1 MKRLSTTFSAAF
13 VGTSLVALTA
23 VLATS
28 ASAGGFAIREQSVE
42 SQGASF
48 AGSAAFGGL
57 SSMYWN
63 PAAAANK
70 DGMNFDSNYS
80 VILPKAEITTK
91 AGTAVIPG
99 ATGNSS
105 GEIGSPALVPAS
117 YANYQFANYD
127 RNLYL
132 GLALNSP
139 FGLTT
144 EPENGNYNG
153 SVLGRTSRLF
163 TMNVN
168 PNLAYRLS
176 PSLTVGAGIQMM
188 YANGTFKFATPGV
201 PNFPSTG
208 FEGTGVAF
216 GATAGLLYTPSSSTT
231 IGLGYRSRMN
241 EKLEGN
247 FYTNTPITGGL
258 FARGVAAS
266 VDLKLPDI
274 VTLSLKQA
282 VSTNTRLLGTVE
294 WTNWSRFDELR
305 VVSSTGGV
313 NILTGIPGAGGA
325 TPGSTIGAIPA
336 NWADGWFFS
345 VGGEH
350 DLNQKLTLRTGVAY
364 EISPVDDPTKRIA
377 GIPDSD
383 RIWASIGASYKWSDT
398 TTFDL
403 AYTHIFLKDAE
414 LQRDSL
420 TGLRVVADTEASTDI
435 ISVGMKMK
443 FGGAPALK

>member
-1 MKRLSTTFSAAF
+1 MKRTSRSIAAALA
-13 VGTSLVALTA
+13 GTSIAALTA
-23 VLATS
+23 VMATS

-70 DGMNFDSNYS
+70 DGLNFDSNYS

-91 AGTAVIPG
+91 AGTTVPG
-99 ATGNSS
+99 GTGNSS
-105 GEIGSPALVPAS
+105 GDIGSPALVPAS

-127 RNLYL
+127 PNLYL

-144 EPENGNYNG
+144 EPENSAYKGA
-153 SVLGRTSRLF
+153 VLGRTSRLF
-163 TMNVN
+163 TLNVN
-168 PNLAYRLS
+168 PNLAYKLN
-176 PSLTVGAGIQMM
+176 PSLTVGAGVQMM
-188 YANGTFKFATPGV
+188 YANGTFKFATGLPTGS
-201 PNFPSTG
+201 STG

-216 GATAGLLYTPSSSTT
+216 GATAGLMYTPTTSTS
-231 IGLGYRSRMN
+231 IGLGYRSRMT

-247 FYTNTPITGGL
+247 FYLGNINFNT
-258 FARGVAAS
+258 AAKAEI
-266 VDLKLPDI
+266 KLPDI

-282 VSTNTRLLGTVE
+282 VSSNTRLLGTIE
-294 WTNWSRFDELR
+294 WSNWSRFDELR
-305 VVSSTGGV
+305 VTRTTG
-313 NILTGIPGAGGA
+313 PAAGGTLA
-325 TPGSTIGAIPA
+325 VIDAKWT
-336 NWADGWFFS
+336 DGWFFS
-345 VGGEH
+345 LGGEY
-350 DLNQKLTLRTGVAY
+350 DVNNLLTLRTGLGY

-398 TTFDL
+398 TSFDL
-403 AYTHIFLKDAE
+403 AYTHVFLKDAE
-414 LQRDSL
+414 LDRRAAV
-420 TGLRVVADTEASTDI
+420 TNFRVLADTTASTDI
-435 ISVGMKMK
+435 VSVGMKMK

>member
-1 MKRLSTTFSAAF
+1 MKHSSSTFSAILA
-13 VGTSLVALTA
+13 GTSIAALTA

-70 DGMNFDSNYS
+70 DGMNFDSNYT
-80 VILPKAEITTK
+80 VILPTADIHVKG
-91 AGTAVIPG
+91 GTAFVAG
-99 ATGNSS
+99 GTNDSGN
-105 GEIGSPALVPAS
+105 IGSKALVPAS

-127 RNLYL
+127 KNLYL
-132 GLALNSP
+132 GLGLNSP
-139 FGLTT
+139 FGLST
-144 EPENGNYNG
+144 EPENKNYTG
-153 SVLGRTSRLF
+153 AVLGRTSRLF
-163 TMNVN
+163 TLNVN

-176 PSLTVGAGIQMM
+176 PSLTVGAGVQMM
-188 YANGTFKFATPGV
+188 YANGTFKFATGNGAGPT
-201 PNFPSTG
+201 TG

-216 GATAGLLYTPSSSTT
+216 GATAGLMYTPTSGTT

-247 FYTNTPITGGL
+247 FYTVGTP
-258 FARGVAAS
+258 FAGGVAAS
-266 VDLKLPDI
+266 TEVKLPDI

-282 VSTNTRLLGTVE
+282 LSSNTRLLGTVE
-294 WTNWSRFDELR
+294 WSNWSRFEELR
-305 VVSSTGGV
+305 VTSTTGGRTV
-313 NILTGIPGAGGA
+313 LGAS
-325 TPGSTIGAIPA
+325 TPGSSIAAIPA
-336 NWADGWFFS
+336 NWNDGWFFS
-345 VGGEH
+345 LGGEYDVNH
-350 DLNQKLTLRTGVAY
+350 LLTLRTGVAY

-383 RIWASIGASYKWSDT
+383 RIWASLGASYKWSDT

-414 LQRDSL
+414 INRLSL
-420 TGLRVVADTEASTDI
+420 SGSTVLADTSASTDI

-443 FGGAPALK
+443 FGGGAALK

>member
-1 MKRLSTTFSAAF
+1 MKRSISAALA
-13 VGTSLVALTA
+13 GTSLAALTA

-70 DGMNFDSNYS
+70 DGMNFDSNYT
-80 VILPKAEITTK
+80 VILPKADIHVK
-91 AGTAVIPG
+91 GGTAFVAG
-99 ATGNSS
+99 GQNDSGN
-105 GEIGSPALVPAS
+105 IGSNALVPAS

-139 FGLTT
+139 FGLVT
-144 EPENGNYNG
+144 EPDNSKYTGA
-153 SVLGRTSRLF
+153 VLGRTSKLF
-163 TMNVN
+163 TLNVN

-176 PSLTVGAGIQMM
+176 PSLTVGAGVQMM
-188 YANGTFKFATPGV
+188 YANGTFKFATGTGAG
-201 PNFPSTG
+201 PSTG

-216 GATAGLLYTPSSSTT
+216 GATAGLMYTPTSATT
-231 IGLGYRSRMN
+231 IGLGYRSRMT
-241 EKLEGN
+241 EKLEGE
-247 FYTNTPITGGL
+247 FYTNASALT
-258 FARGVAAS
+258 RGVALSTAANAEI
-266 VDLKLPDI
+266 KLPDI

-282 VSTNTRLLGTVE
+282 VSSNTRLLGTVE
-294 WTNWSRFDELR
+294 WSNWSRFDELR
-305 VVSSTGGV
+305 VKSSTGGTT
-313 NILTGIPGAGGA
+313 ILGTPPAGG
-325 TPGSTIGAIPA
+325 TIAVIDA
-336 NWADGWFFS
+336 KWTDGWFFS
-345 VGGEH
+345 LGGEY
-350 DLNQKLTLRTGVAY
+350 DVNQKLTLRTGVAY
-364 EISPVDDPTKRIA
+364 ELSPVDDAKKRIA

-383 RIWASIGASYKWSDT
+383 RIWASLGASYKWSDT
-398 TTFDL
+398 TSFDL

-414 LQRDSL
+414 INRTSL
-420 TGLRVVADTEASTDI
+420 SRTTVFADTTASTDI

-443 FGGAPALK
+443 FGGSEPLK

>member
-1 MKRLSTTFSAAF
+1 MTRSSTIVAAALA
-13 VGTSLVALTA
+13 GTSLAAMTA
-23 VLATS
+23 ILATS

-70 DGMNFDSNYS
+70 DGLNFDSNYS
-80 VILPKAEITTK
+80 LILPKAEITTK
-91 AGTAVIPG
+91 AGTSPALVG
-99 ATGNSS
+99 SNDSGN
-105 GEIGSPALVPAS
+105 IGSPALVPAS

-127 RNLYL
+127 KNLYL

-144 EPENGNYNG
+144 EPENQNYKG
-153 SVLGRTSRLF
+153 SVLGRTSKLF
-163 TMNVN
+163 TLNVN

-176 PSLTVGAGIQMM
+176 PSLTVGAGVQMM
-188 YANGTFKFATPGV
+188 YASGTFKFATGT
-201 PNFPSTG
+201 NNGFTTG

-216 GATAGLLYTPSSSTT
+216 GATAGLLYTPTSGTT
-231 IGLGYRSRMN
+231 VGLGYRSRIN

-247 FYTNTPITGGL
+247 FYSNTAAL
-258 FARGVAAS
+258 AAGVAAS
-266 VDLKLPDI
+266 TDIKLPDI

-282 VSTNTRLLGTVE
+282 LSSNTRLLGTVE
-294 WTNWSRFDELR
+294 WSNWSRFEELR
-305 VVSSTGGV
+305 VTSSTGGRTA
-313 NILTGIPGAGGA
+313 LGPS
-325 TPGSTIGAIPA
+325 TPGSTIAAIPA
-336 NWADGWFFS
+336 KWGDGWFFAL
-345 VGGEH
+345 GGEY
-350 DLNQKLTLRTGVAY
+350 DVNNKLTLRTGAAY
-364 EISPVDDPTKRIA
+364 EISPVNDPTKVIA

-383 RIWASIGASYKWSDT
+383 RIWGSLGASYKWSES

-403 AYTHIFLKDAE
+403 AYTHVFLKDGE
-414 LQRDSL
+414 LRRETL
-420 TGLRVVADTEASTDI
+420 GLKLPVVADTSASTDI

-443 FGGAPALK
+443 FGGGAALK

>member
-1 MKRLSTTFSAAF
+1 MKRLSTTFSAAQSIA
-13 VGTSLVALTA
+13 VAGTSLVALMA

-80 VILPKAEITTK
+80 VILPKADINVK
-91 AGTAVIPG
+91 GGTAFVAGG
-99 ATGNSS
+99 ANDSGN
-105 GEIGSPALVPAS
+105 IGSPALVPAS

-139 FGLTT
+139 FGLST
-144 EPENGNYNG
+144 EPDNSKYSGA
-153 SVLGRTSRLF
+153 VLGRSSRLF
-163 TMNVN
+163 TLNVN

-176 PSLTVGAGIQMM
+176 PSLTVGAGVQMM
-188 YANGTFKFATPGV
+188 YANGTFKFATGTGTG
-201 PNFPSTG
+201 PSTG

-216 GATAGLLYTPSSSTT
+216 GATAGLMYTPTSSTT

-247 FYTNTPITGGL
+247 FYTNGTA
-258 FARGVAAS
+258 FAPGVAAS
-266 VDLKLPDI
+266 TEIKLPDI

-282 VSTNTRLLGTVE
+282 VSPNARLLGTVE
-294 WTNWSRFDELR
+294 WSNWSRFEELR
-305 VVSSTGGV
+305 VTSSTGGRTV
-313 NILTGIPGAGGA
+313 FGVS
-325 TPGSTIGAIPA
+325 TPGSSIAVIDAKWT
-336 NWADGWFFS
+336 DGWFFS
-345 VGGEH
+345 VGGEY
-350 DLNQKLTLRTGVAY
+350 DVNQKLTLRTGFAY

-383 RIWASIGASYKWSDT
+383 RIWASLGASYKWSET
-398 TTFDL
+398 TSFDL

-414 LQRDSL
+414 INRRSL
-420 TGLRVVADTEASTDI
+420 SGSTVLADTDASTDI
-435 ISVGMKMK
+435 ISVGMKVK
-443 FGGAPALK
+443 FGGSEPLK